1 MADIDLYKLEEEWL
15 IKEGA
20 TMEEITKKRQEE
32 EKLLQAF
39 KASPSKETFTPLYQ
53 SFKPLIFQ
61 AARKNMFG
69 SPLPQAAHMA
79 YAAQSFMDSIRT
91 HNPKLA
97 PFRIHAYSTVFNKGK
112 RLNLKYQ
119 NIGYIPEARA
129 TKYQMFTNAENMLRE
144 QLGREPSAHELA
156 DEIRWSVKDV
166 ETMRKE
172 VKKDFVL
179 DEGHAET
186 FSLAKSNRATQIF
199 QDMMYSLI
207 PTHQTV
213 LEHAVGLNG
222 KSALTKPSGGPDI
235 TAISKAT
242 KLSVPKI
249 RSALRTITRKYKQFS
264 GSVPAQIEEQDE
276 EGGSY

>member
-1 MADIDLYKLEEEWL
+1 MGNIDLFQLEEDLL

-20 TMEEITKKRQEE
+20 SPDDIKKKREEE
-32 EKLLQAF
+32 EKLLGAF
-39 KASPSKETFTPLYQ
+39 KSKPSKETFMPLYQ
-53 SFKPLIFQ
+53 SFKPWIYQ

-79 YAAQSFMDSIRT
+79 YAAQSFLDAIRT

-97 PFRIHAYSTVFNKGK
+97 PFRIHAYTTVFNKGK

-129 TKYQMFTNAENMLRE
+129 TKHQLFTNAENMLRE
-144 QLGREPSAHELA
+144 QLSREPSAHELA
-156 DEIRWSVKDV
+156 DEIGWSVKDV
-166 ETMRKE
+166 DTMRKE
-172 VKKDFVL
+172 VRKDLVL

-186 FSLAKSNRATQIF
+186 FSIAKSNKATQIF

-207 PTHQTV
+207 PAHQSV

-222 KSALTKPSGGPDI
+222 KSAMVKPSGGPDLS
-235 TAISKAT
+235 AISKAT
-242 KLSVPKI
+242 HLSVPKI

-264 GSVPAQIEEQDE
+264 GSIGPEVEEQAE